1 MRKLAY
7 WILLFSASLMTLSCG
22 KDDEDFS
29 NERLEVISETPQLPR
44 NDMGNRL
51 FPKEGGTVEIVF
63 ELTFDGA
70 TIGAAVNGTNPRR
83 YINIK
88 VDNGTVSY
96 SNSIDDDASG
106 LPRTLKAGRHTLV
119 VRTEPIPESAFNAGE
134 VGCDFLV
141 EFTKEHYDKYGNL
154 IDITGGG
161 FGFSQPVS
169 Y

>member
-7 WILLFSASLMTLSCG
+7 WIILFSASLMTLSCG

-29 NERLEVISETPQLPR
+29 NEQLEVISETPQLPR
-44 NDMGNRL
+44 NDMGNRM

-63 ELTFDGA
+63 DLNFDGA
-70 TIGAAVNGTNPRR
+70 TIRAAVNGTKPRS
-83 YINIK
+83 YIHIY
-88 VDNGTVSY
+88 VDNATVPY
-96 SNSIDDDASG
+96 TNSIDEDPSG
-106 LPRTLKAGRHTLV
+106 FPRKLKAGRHTLV
-119 VRTEPIPESAFNAGE
+119 VRTEPIPESAFNAWE
-134 VGCDFLV
+134 VGGDFSV
-141 EFTKEHYDKYGNL
+141 GFWKEHYDNYGNL